1 MTDPSP
7 ASAVRLTK
15 LHGLGNDF
23 LVWLTETETAASSDV
38 AGLAR
43 RVCDRHRGIG
53 ADGLLV
59 GTPPGTN
66 DPAGAEIV
74 MVLHN
79 ADGSRAEMSGNGIRC
94 FVHAVARARGIDAGM
109 VRVATDAGVREVV
122 FTPDPHGDPDTLHAT
137 VDMGAV
143 TVGPAP
149 DTDAP
154 EPVAGPEAT
163 PQRHATADIGN
174 PHLVLMVDDPAKV
187 DIGAVGPQ
195 WEARYSHGINVH
207 FVAPT
212 ADGTGIAVHTWERGA
227 GLTEACGTGAA
238 VVAAVVHG
246 WGLVTDDVAV
256 HMPGGDVR
264 VRLDDT
270 VTLIGPSTW
279 IADAETA
286 TCLAN
291 NTERTNA

>member
-1 MTDPSP
+1 MTAPTAAEP
-7 ASAVRLTK
+7 LRLTK

-23 LVWLTETETAASSDV
+23 LVWLTDAEAATSADM
-38 AGLAR
+38 AALAR

-53 ADGLLV
+53 ADGLLI
-59 GTPPGTN
+59 GTPPRAN
-66 DPAGAEIV
+66 DPAGTDIV

-94 FVHAVARARGIDAGM
+94 FVHAVARARGIDEGTL
-109 VRVATDAGVREVV
+109 RVATDAGLREVA
-122 FTPDPHGDPDTLHAT
+122 FTPDLDGDPDTLHAT
-137 VDMGAV
+137 VDMGPV
-143 TVGPAP
+143 TVGPVP

-154 EPVAGPEAT
+154 EPVAGPEAS
-163 PQRHATADIGN
+163 PQRQATADIGN
-174 PHLVLMVDDPAKV
+174 PHLVLVVDDPAKV
-187 DIGAVGPQ
+187 DIAAVGRQ

-238 VVAAVVHG
+238 AAAAVVHE

-264 VRLDDT
+264 VQLDDT
-270 VTLIGPSTW
+270 VTLVGPSTW
-279 IADAETA
+279 IADTETA
-286 TCLAN
+286 PSPAN
-291 NTERTNA
+291 NAERTNA